1 MGAPLVCSTCGK
13 TLEGEPNFCPACG
26 ADMRGL
32 TPTSDTL
39 SGPFAGKVIDGRYR
53 ILEKIGEGGMG
64 SVFKVEHVRMEKIL
78 ALKVLRPDVARDKGI
93 LGRFRQEAKTI
104 AKLSHPNTVQV
115 FDSGELEDGS
125 LFIAM
130 EYLPGRDLAWHL
142 RAHGPM
148 TEEKAASVGIQ
159 LLSSLAEAHGLGIV
173 HRDIKPANV
182 LLVRRKDR
190 DDQVKLLDFG
200 IAKLNEGEG
209 RKTITGITEFIGTP
223 GYMSPEQGKGD
234 ALDARSDL
242 YSVGALLFEL
252 VTGRELFPAPSP
264 MATVNM
270 HMTAKPPRVNEVT
283 PDRPVSP
290 AFEAV
295 LAKALTKEPTDRW
308 ANADQM
314 RAALEKVRRDLGALA
329 TDFTPVPDELAA
341 KMASREDFEDF
352 EKKLRRK
359 RMLAP
364 VAAALVMVAL
374 ALGGWRAWVTH
385 RSATPGTREVEPNDQ
400 PREATRMGLGV
411 PIQGAIGAAE
421 AGSHDRDLYVLDVP
435 EGQLSLSISGVDDLN
450 LTLDVLQ
457 LEPKPTGGEEL
468 VRRVFLDDRG
478 PGEPE
483 RLDGFFARKG
493 PLYLRVEEAPFV
505 TEPRNRPRRERALV
519 PYILEVRKLNGKR
532 LEEEPNDSPA
542 TAQNC
547 PLTEAVTAYTGA
559 KLPAVDAAERHEAP
573 FSSPDFFQVEVKGE
587 AEKVAVLVVP
597 EEGCKLQVVDSVSYE
612 AWRQKRAAATSPSGR
627 AAPEPDGLDVD
638 GAPGLKVLSP
648 AGGKRRVRVTTSGCE
663 PGTPYLLAFVS
674 GDANGAIDLA
684 AKLEAAGRG
693 EAKKKALELTANEFG
708 GADLKAKR

>member
-1 MGAPLVCSTCGK
+1 MCSACGK
-13 TLEGEPNFCPACG
+13 ALEGEPNFCPACG

-39 SGPFAGKVIDGRYR
+39 SGPLSGKVIDGRYR

-78 ALKVLRPDVARDKGI
+78 ALKVLRPDTARDKTM
-93 LGRFRQEAKTI
+93 LSRFRQEAKTI

-115 FDSGELEDGS
+115 FDSGELEDDS

-148 TEEKAASVGIQ
+148 SEEKAAGIGIQ

-200 IAKLNEGEG
+200 IAKLHDGEG
-209 RKTITGITEFIGTP
+209 RKTITGVTEFVGTP

-234 ALDARSDL
+234 PLDARSDL

-252 VTGRELFPAPSP
+252 VTGRELFPSTSP
-264 MATVNM
+264 MQTVNM
-270 HMTAKPPRVNEVT
+270 HLSAKPPRVNDVN

-295 LAKALTKEPTDRW
+295 LQKALAKAPADRW
-308 ANADQM
+308 PDADKM
-314 RAALEKVRRDLGALA
+314 RAALEKVRRELGALS
-329 TDFTPVPDELAA
+329 TDFTPTPDELQG

-352 EKKLRRK
+352 ERQLKRR
-359 RMLAP
+359 RLLAP
-364 VAAALVMVAL
+364 VAAALVLVA
-374 ALGGWRAWVTH
+374 AGLGGWRAWVSH
-385 RSATPGTREVEPNDQ
+385 HGSAPGVTEVEPNDRPGQ
-400 PREATRMGLGV
+400 ATRMALGA
-411 PIQGAIGAAE
+411 PMHGAIGATVDDQN
-421 AGSHDRDLYVLDVP
+421 DRDLYVLEVP
-435 EGQLSLSISGVDDLN
+435 EGSLSITLTEVNDLN
-450 LTLDVLQ
+450 LTLEVLQ
-457 LEPKPTGGEEL
+457 LEPKASGGEEL
-468 VRRVFLDDRG
+468 ARRVFLDDRG

-483 RLDGFFARKG
+483 RLDGFFARNG
-493 PLYLRVEEAPFV
+493 LLYLRVEEAPFV
-505 TEPRNRPRRERALV
+505 TEPRNRPHRERAAYLYELKV
-519 PYILEVRKLNGKR
+519 TKLEGKH

-547 PLTEAVTAYTGA
+547 PLTEAMTAWAGA
-559 KLPAVDAAERHEAP
+559 RLPAIDAAERNDPP

-587 AEKVAVLVVP
+587 SDKVAVLVAP
-597 EEGCKLQVVDSVSYE
+597 EAGCKLQVTDSVAYE
-612 AWRQKRAAATSPSGR
+612 AWSARRAAASSPSGR
-627 AAPEPDGLDVD
+627 VGAQPEGLEVD
-638 GAPGLKVLSP
+638 GQPGLKVLSA
-648 AGGKRRVRVTTSGCE
+648 AGGKRRVRVTTVGCE

-674 GDANGAIDLA
+674 GDATGAVDLA
-684 AKLEAAGRG
+684 NRLEQSGRP
-693 EAKKKALELTANEFG
+693 EAKKRALELTANEFAG
-708 GADLKAKR
+708 VDLKAKR

>member
-1 MGAPLVCSTCGK
+1 MCSACGK
-13 TLEGEPNFCPACG
+13 ALEGEPNFCPACG

-39 SGPFAGKVIDGRYR
+39 SGPFSGKVIDNRYR

-78 ALKVLRPDVARDKGI
+78 ALKVLRPDSARDKGI
-93 LGRFRQEAKTI
+93 LSRFRQEAKTI

-142 RAHGPM
+142 RAHGPV
-148 TEEKAASVGIQ
+148 TEEKAAGVGIQ
-159 LLSSLAEAHGLGIV
+159 LLSSLSEAHALGIV

-190 DDQVKLLDFG
+190 DDLVKLLDFG
-200 IAKLNEGEG
+200 IAKLNEGEA
-209 RKTITGITEFIGTP
+209 RKTITGVTEFIGTP

-234 ALDARSDL
+234 PLDARSDL

-252 VTGRELFPAPSP
+252 VTGRELFPSSSA

-270 HMTAKPPRVNEVT
+270 HMTAKPPRVNEVR

-290 AFEAV
+290 AFEEVLKKA
-295 LAKALTKEPTDRW
+295 LAKEPGERW
-308 ANADQM
+308 PDAEQM
-314 RAALEKVRRDLGALA
+314 RAALERVRRDLGALS
-329 TDFTPVPDELAA
+329 TDFTPMPDELAA
-341 KMASREDFEDF
+341 KMARREDFDNF
-352 EKKLRRK
+352 ERSLKRQ

-364 VAAALVMVAL
+364 IAAVAALLVL
-374 ALGGWRAWVTH
+374 AAGGVRAWDVH
-385 RSATPGTREVEPNDQ
+385 RRAEPSVLEIEPNDQ
-400 PREATRMGLGV
+400 PRDATRMGLGA

-435 EGQLSLSISGVDDLN
+435 EGPLSVSVSGVEDLN
-450 LTLDVLQ
+450 LTLELLQ
-457 LEPKPTGGEEL
+457 LEPRASGGEEL
-468 VRRVFLDDRG
+468 VRRVFLDDQG
-478 PGEPE
+478 PGEGE

-493 PLYLRVEEAPFV
+493 PLYVRVEEAPFV

-519 PYILEVRKLNGKR
+519 PYTLEVKRLEGKR

-547 PLTEAVTAYTGA
+547 PLTEAVTAFTGA
-559 KLPAVDAAERHEAP
+559 KLPAVDAAERNEAP

-587 AEKVAVLVVP
+587 QEKVAVLVAP
-597 EEGCKLQVVDSVSYE
+597 PKGCKLQVIDSVSWE
-612 AWRQKRAAATSPSGR
+612 AWAARRAAASSPMGR
-627 AAPEPDGLDVD
+627 AMPAPEGLELDGT
-638 GAPGLKVLSP
+638 PGLKVLSP
-648 AGGKRRVRVTTSGCE
+648 SGGKRRVRVMATDCE
-663 PGTPYLLAFVS
+663 PGSPYLVAFVS
-674 GDANGAIDLA
+674 GDALGALDLA
-684 AKLEAAGRG
+684 AKLEAQGRAD
-693 EAKKKALELTANEFG
+693 AKKRALELVEKEFSF
-708 GADLKAKR
+708 AEAKAKR